1 MSPNTSWGR
10 RPAIHVFATRKRKT
24 GWRAFAHHDVGSGF
38 VAARDPIVLGRA
50 RKAAI
55 VGIAGPAL
63 TTDEV
68 VLFRAHPPSGV
79 ILFARNIEDP
89 RQLAS
94 LVAALRRVLPP
105 QAILMVDQE
114 GGRVARLRPP
124 HWRTHPPAASLGALF
139 GRRCG
144 AGLRAAWLTGA
155 LIGHDCATACFDVV
169 AAPVLDLAIPGAHA
183 VIGDRALADDPASVA
198 RLGRALAAG
207 LLAAGIQP
215 VGKHAPG
222 HGRALVDSHLS
233 LPRVEANHLD
243 ADMLPFALNTDLPW
257 AMSAH
262 IVYPAW
268 DATLPATL
276 SPTVIAAI
284 IRGRIGFGGVLVT
297 DDLAMKALS
306 GTPANLARQALA
318 AGCDIALYCS
328 GEPAPTADLLA
339 TCPDL
344 TGAAASRLA
353 AARALAVRRRRAID
367 PAALAVERDRLLA

>member
-1 MSPNTSWGR
+1 
-10 RPAIHVFATRKRKT
+10 V
-24 GWRAFAHHDVGSGF
+24 
-38 VAARDPIVLGRA
+38 
-50 RKAAI
+50 
-55 VGIAGPAL
+55 GPAL
-63 TTDEV
+63 STDEAA
-68 VLFRAHPPSGV
+68 LFRAYPPAGV
-79 ILFARNIEDP
+79 ILFARNIGDP
-89 RQLAS
+89 RQLGS
-94 LVAALRRVLPP
+94 LVAILRAALPP
-105 QAILMVDQE
+105 QAVLMVDQE

-124 HWRTHPPAASLGALF
+124 HWRAHPPAATLGALF
-139 GRRCG
+139 ACRPR

-155 LIGHDCATACFDVV
+155 LIGHDCAAADFDVV

-183 VIGDRALADDPASVA
+183 AIGDRALSEDSVSVA

-222 HGRALVDSHLS
+222 HGRACVDSHFA
-233 LPRVEANHLD
+233 LPWVEANHLD
-243 ADMLPFALNTDLPW
+243 ADLLPFALNTDLPW

-268 DATLPATL
+268 DAALPATL
-276 SPTVIAAI
+276 SPVVIRTI

-306 GTPANLARQALA
+306 GTPADLARQALA

-328 GEPAPTADLLA
+328 GEPGPTAELLA

-344 TGAAASRLA
+344 TEAAAARLA
-353 AARALAVRRRRAID
+353 AARALAVRRRLAID